1 MWCVLCNPG
10 SQQEIGGTFKSG
22 KFGVKVRKETGP
34 PRWLS
39 GEESA
44 CQCRRCGFDP
54 WVTGIPWRR
63 KWQPIPVLLAE
74 KSYRQRSLAGYCPWG
89 HKESDK
95 TGHSTAMERLL
106 SLGQGSQEQRFGPPG
121 LVVAGPLG
129 VHL

>member
-1 MWCVLCNPG
+1 MWCVLCNLG

-22 KFGVKVRKETGP
+22 EFGVKVRRETGP

-39 GEESA
+39 GD
-44 CQCRRCGFDP
+44 DP
-54 WVTGIPWRR
+54 WVRRIPWRR
-63 KWQPIPVLLAE
+63 KWQPTPVFLAE
-74 KSYRQRSLAGYCPWG
+74 KSYGQRSVAGYCPWG
-89 HKESDK
+89 HKELDK

-106 SLGQGSQEQRFGPPG
+106 SLGQGSQEQKFGSPG